1 MGAEGVLEFTGE
13 RIVPN
18 AENCEPLF
26 AKKMYQEHVARY
38 LFAAQLSVGK
48 TVLDVGCG
56 VGYGSQILGQMGAKS
71 VAAFDLSDDAIRH
84 AKKEYG
90 HPNVRF
96 YVDNAEDFHVD
107 EKVDVVVCFELIEH
121 VERQRQ
127 VFQRIKRALK
137 PNGVVVMS
145 TPRALPEKRT
155 HFHTHEFSLGEFEGL
170 FLDFFAD
177 VKMYYENNHFTSLV
191 TDHKPVVL
199 DMIYSLNEQFSLAQ
213 ADYFIAVGKMSTD
226 TQLPVLKPVMTLNDD
241 AYVNLQERDVAI
253 LHRAEDDHKNRI
265 AALEQQLKAEREQ
278 VERLETD
285 RAQAEH
291 EQAGQLQSAQAQA
304 AQLEAEK
311 SALEKLQEE
320 QAGQL
325 QSAQAQAAQLEAEKS
340 ALEKLQEEQA
350 GQLKSAQAQAEQL
363 AAEKSALEKLRE
375 EQVEQLKVEQ
385 AKAARA
391 QADLAAVQSHW
402 QEVAIRA
409 QETARQLETRI
420 AEHLARLDGAAYEL
434 AEARRSEAS
443 TARLLSEEQQ
453 RVTTLHGVIKEI
465 RQSTSWKITA
475 PVRGLSRLVGSP
487 GHVVRVMRHYRSVH
501 GTRGLIGAVGRKLT
515 GRPVE
520 PGKPAS
526 VAYEPP
532 PEPARRA
539 PEPPAEG
546 TGPQYDVIML
556 IGCWEGE
563 SKRYRVH
570 NVAEALSAD
579 GARVLVHPF
588 SDLRDILNQRMKART
603 IVFFRSPY
611 EDGVGTTELIEYA
624 RRNNIRIVFDIDD
637 LVFDPS
643 IVDNIHGVKHLGAS
657 EKEQYIDGVIKYR
670 QLLLAADLVTVTTDP
685 LARAVEALGKPCA
698 IIPNSINRA
707 QCDAADLLLAGA
719 RLSDGRLLVGYFSGS
734 RTHERDFAQAEPALL
749 RLMAERDDWDL
760 LVVGF
765 LEMGPAWQPYAHR
778 IRRQGFLPYLDMLKV
793 LSECDINIAP
803 LEVGDMF
810 CEAKSELKYFEAAL
824 VGVPTVA
831 SATEPFA
838 KAIRDGETSFLA
850 RTDED
855 WYSALSRLMAD
866 EALRRQIGEAGRIA
880 ALDMFGVEA
889 TCRSAR
895 AALLDGQT
903 REQAQPSAPV
913 AAVAVPSAPSAE
925 ASARI
930 SQVSSAR
937 KKLKIDWII
946 PGLIIG
952 GGGHRNILR
961 AAHHLQSFGHDVG
974 LHITN
979 TDKSGAVL
987 RDVIHKHF
995 YPFQGQVKPYDGVFR
1010 QSDAIMA
1017 THWTTVDA
1025 ALRAKGQTRDIM
1037 YFVQDFEPAFAP
1049 MGSEYVLAENTYR
1062 LGLYCITSG
1071 PWCEVMLKRD
1081 FNAQADHFRFPVDTS
1096 VYKERPRT
1104 KTNKNIIFFAKPEM
1118 PRRCFEIGAM
1128 ALAHVHRARPDLEIK
1143 LFGSSKAK
1151 EQHVDFP
1158 ATYLDIVPTIHD
1170 LSEMYANADL
1180 GIVFSTTNPSLVP
1193 YEMMA
1198 SGCPVVDLNRPG
1210 NEVNYD
1216 GRRDIAY
1223 LADPIPENMA
1233 MEIVSLLDDPAQ
1245 LARRRKNGLDFA
1257 ATFPS
1262 EEEMARRVE
1271 ELIVNRIASLG

>member
-38 LFAAQLSVGK
+38 LFAAQLCVGK
-48 TVLDVGCG
+48 AVLDVGCG
-56 VGYGSQILGQMGAKS
+56 VGYGSQILGEMGAKS
-71 VAAFDLSDDAIRH
+71 VAAFDLSDEAIGH
-84 AKKEYG
+84 ARKEYS

-170 FLDFFAD
+170 FLEHFAD
-177 VKMYYENNHFTSLV
+177 VKMYFENNHFTSLV
-191 TDHKPVVL
+191 TDHKPAVL
-199 DMIYSLNEQFSLAQ
+199 DTIYSLNEQFSLSQ
-213 ADYFIAVGKMSTD
+213 ADYFIAVGIMSHD
-226 TQLPVLKPVMTLNDD
+226 TVLPALKPVLTVNDD

-253 LHRAEDDHKNRI
+253 LHRAEDDHKHRI
-265 AALEQQLKAEREQ
+265 NALEQQLKAEREQ
-278 VERLETD
+278 SERLEAERD
-285 RAQAEH
+285 QAEH
-291 EQAGQLQSAQAQA
+291 RAAEQIKAEQERTSRAEADRAA
-304 AQLEAEK
+304 AQNQIQEISRLLE
-311 SALEKLQEE
+311 S
-320 QAGQL
+320 
-325 QSAQAQAAQLEAEKS
+325 
-340 ALEKLQEEQA
+340 
-350 GQLKSAQAQAEQL
+350 
-363 AAEKSALEKLRE
+363 RM
-375 EQVEQLKVEQ
+375 
-385 AKAARA
+385 
-391 QADLAAVQSHW
+391 
-402 QEVAIRA
+402 
-409 QETARQLETRI
+409 T
-420 AEHLARLDGAAYEL
+420 EHQARLDGAAYEL
-434 AEARRSEAS
+434 AEARRNEAS
-443 TARLLSEEQQ
+443 TARLLAEEQQ

-465 RQSTSWKITA
+465 RQSTSWKMTA
-475 PVRGLSRLVGSP
+475 PVRGVSRVVGSP
-487 GHVVRVMRHYRSVH
+487 GRVLRVMRHYRSVH

-520 PGKPAS
+520 ARKQS
-526 VAYEPP
+526 VSYEP
-532 PEPARRA
+532 A
-539 PEPPAEG
+539 PEPSSSRPPQAAEG

-579 GARVLVHPF
+579 SARVLVHPF
-588 SDLRDILNQRMKART
+588 SDLRDIINQRMKAKT

-611 EDGVGTTELIEYA
+611 DDGVGTTELIDYA
-624 RRNNIRIVFDIDD
+624 RRNDIRIVFDVDD

-643 IVDNIHGVKHLGAS
+643 IVDNIHGVKHLS
-657 EKEQYIDGVIKYR
+657 PNEKQQYLDGVIKYR
-670 QLLLAADLVTVTTDP
+670 KLLLAADLVTVTTEP

-698 IIPNSINRA
+698 IIRNSINKA
-707 QCDAADLLLAGA
+707 QCDAADQLLANPSQSGGG
-719 RLSDGRLLVGYFSGS
+719 LVVGYFSGS

-765 LEMGPAWQPYAHR
+765 LDLGPAWKPFEHR
-778 IRRQGFLPYLDMLKV
+778 IRRQGFLPYLDMLRV
-793 LSECDINIAP
+793 LAGCDINIAP
-803 LEVGDMF
+803 LEIGDMF

-824 VGVPTVA
+824 VSVPTVA

-838 KAIRDGETSFLA
+838 KAMRDGETGFLA
-850 RTDED
+850 RAEED
-855 WYSALSRLMAD
+855 WYSGLSRLMA
-866 EALRRQIGEAGRIA
+866 EPAFRQQMGQAARA
-880 ALDMFGVEA
+880 SALDMFGVEA
-889 TCRSAR
+889 TCKSAR
-895 AALLDGQT
+895 AALFSGLSRQNT
-903 REQAQPSAPV
+903 SQNTSMPALATL
-913 AAVAVPSAPSAE
+913 APS
-925 ASARI
+925 RI
-930 SQVSSAR
+930 SQVSEAR
-937 KKLKIDWII
+937 TKLKIDWII

-979 TDKSGAVL
+979 TDKSAAEL
-987 RDVIHKHF
+987 RDTIHKHF

-1010 QSDAIMA
+1010 QSDTIMA

-1025 ALRAKGQTRDIM
+1025 ALRAKAQTRDVM

-1104 KTNKNIIFFAKPEM
+1104 KKNQNIIFFAKPEM

-1158 ATYLDIVPTIHD
+1158 ATYLDIVPTIND

-1180 GIVFSTTNPSLVP
+1180 GVVFSTTNPSLVP

-1223 LADPIPENMA
+1223 LADPIPEHMA
-1233 MEIVSLLDDPAQ
+1233 REIVTLLDDPAQ

-1257 ATFPS
+1257 ASFPS